1 MNTCCNKTMIIR
13 ATTNLLSIAR
23 IKPVKMEASI
33 TGPLPG
39 EWYASLLST
48 GRKGGSVIHFL
59 HHPTLISVLVMGR
72 SLNKA
77 LDVLPVR
84 VHALLNRN
92 GFSDLAKGFEL
103 FTIPEVVTTNS
114 RSLLASMTQLKFD
127 LEYNLALLEEV
138 EPAELIRM
146 EDKYLTYL
154 FGGKI
159 AKAASKAYI
168 QPLDQLKQLQSDSE

>member
-1 MNTCCNKTMIIR
+1 MIIR
-13 ATTNLLSIAR
+13 ATSKLLTIAR

-33 TGPLPG
+33 NGPLPG

-59 HHPTLISVLVMGR
+59 HHPTMISILVMGR

-84 VHALLNRN
+84 VHALLARN

-103 FTIPEVVTTNS
+103 FTVPEVVTTNS
-114 RSLLASMTQLKFD
+114 RSLLASMTQIKFD

-138 EPAELIRM
+138 EPSELNRL
-146 EDKYLTYL
+146 EDSYMKYL

-159 AKAASKAYI
+159 AKAESEDYI
-168 QPLDQLKQLQSDSE
+168 RPVDQLKKLFLSRINDNE

>member
-1 MNTCCNKTMIIR
+1 MIIR
-13 ATTNLLSIAR
+13 ATAKLLTIAR

-33 TGPLPG
+33 NGPLPG

-59 HHPTLISVLVMGR
+59 HHPTMISILVLGR

-84 VHALLNRN
+84 VHALLSRN
-92 GFSDLAKGFEL
+92 GFSDLAQGFEL
-103 FTIPEVVTTNS
+103 FTIPKIVTTNS
-114 RSLLASMTQLKFD
+114 RSFLASMTQIKFD
-127 LEYNLALLEEV
+127 LEYNLALLEELDPS
-138 EPAELIRM
+138 EINRL
-146 EDKYLTYL
+146 EDLYLKYL

-159 AKAASKAYI
+159 AKAESEDYI
-168 QPLDQLKQLQSDSE
+168 RPVDQLKKLL

>member
-1 MNTCCNKTMIIR
+1 MIIR

-33 TGPLPG
+33 AGPLPG

-59 HHPTLISVLVMGR
+59 HHPTLITILVMGR

-84 VHALLNRN
+84 
-92 GFSDLAKGFEL
+92 
-103 FTIPEVVTTNS
+103 
-114 RSLLASMTQLKFD
+114 
-127 LEYNLALLEEV
+127 
-138 EPAELIRM
+138 

-168 QPLDQLKQLQSDSE
+168 QPVDQLKQLQSDSE